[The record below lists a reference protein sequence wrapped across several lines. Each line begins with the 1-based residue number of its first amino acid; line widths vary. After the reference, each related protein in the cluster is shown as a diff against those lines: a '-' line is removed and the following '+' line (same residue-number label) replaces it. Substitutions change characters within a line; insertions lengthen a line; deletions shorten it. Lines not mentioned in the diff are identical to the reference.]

1 MVGSIYS
8 PKKIVDN
15 IKPECVIFQSMAP
28 MNISNIV
35 FRKVCCQLKI
45 PYVTWVHGG
54 FGATYSLHAND
65 VLDFRFCKNHISYG
79 PFLKDSIADNKCIL
93 KKLELAENYNILP
106 VGSPKF
112 DHEIMKKNLNN
123 LATFILNSCK
133 YVTNHEIMNNELI
146 ICTKISNI
154 YNLLDDLKKID
165 DLKFEMLL
173 DITAVDYPQRSK
185 RFELVYILLSL
196 KNHLRIKVKIF
207 LNDNEIVPSIS
218 NLYKSAGWYER
229 EVWDMYGISF
239 NGNNDLRR
247 ILTDYGFEGYPLRKD
262 FPLTGFVELRYD
274 EGKKKVEYSKV
285 KLTQDY
291 RNFDFLSPWE
301 GGTLPGDEKADN

>member
-1 MVGSIYS
+1 MN
-8 PKKIVDN
+8 KN
-15 IKPECVIFQSMAP
+15 I
-28 MNISNIV
+28 
-35 FRKVCCQLKI
+35 
-45 PYVTWVHGG
+45 
-54 FGATYSLHAND
+54 
-65 VLDFRFCKNHISYG
+65 
-79 PFLKDSIADNKCIL
+79 
-93 KKLELAENYNILP
+93 
-106 VGSPKF
+106 
-112 DHEIMKKNLNN
+112 NN
-123 LATFILNSCK
+123 LGTFILNSCK
-133 YVTNHEIMNNELI
+133 DVTNHEIINNELI

-185 RFELVYILLSL
+185 RFELVYNLLSI
-196 KNHLRIKVKIF
+196 KNNLRIRVKIF
-207 LNDNEIVPSIS
+207 LNDNEIVPSVS
-218 NLYKSAGWYER
+218 NLYKSACWYER
-229 EVWDMYGISF
+229 EVWDMYGLSF
-239 NGNNDLRR
+239 SGNNDLRR

-291 RNFDFLSPWE
+291 RNFDFLSPWQ

>member
-1 MVGSIYS
+1 
-8 PKKIVDN
+8 
-15 IKPECVIFQSMAP
+15 
-28 MNISNIV
+28 
-35 FRKVCCQLKI
+35 
-45 PYVTWVHGG
+45 
-54 FGATYSLHAND
+54 
-65 VLDFRFCKNHISYG
+65 
-79 PFLKDSIADNKCIL
+79 
-93 KKLELAENYNILP
+93 
-106 VGSPKF
+106 
-112 DHEIMKKNLNN
+112 MKKNLNN
-123 LATFILNSCK
+123 FGTFILNSCK
-133 YVTNHEIMNNELI
+133 YVTNHEIINNELI
-146 ICTKISNI
+146 ISTKISNI

-207 LNDNEIVPSIS
+207 LNDNEIVPSVS
-218 NLYKSAGWYER
+218 NLYKSACWYER

-274 EGKKKVEYSKV
+274 EAKKKVSYSKV